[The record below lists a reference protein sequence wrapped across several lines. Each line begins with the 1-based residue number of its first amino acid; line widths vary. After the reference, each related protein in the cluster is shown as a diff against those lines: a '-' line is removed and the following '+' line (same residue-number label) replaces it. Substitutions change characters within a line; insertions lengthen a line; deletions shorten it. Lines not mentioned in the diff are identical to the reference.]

1 MCVYGAHVGL
11 FSFSDQ
17 ELAEKAIGVARTA
30 MAQGQRFFAYRI
42 SPGIGSKNDADV
54 LLNLAI
60 NGIAELGWEL
70 HSLTPFINTIG
81 PNNEVVLLTF
91 ERR

>member
-1 MCVYGAHVGL
+1 MGHLLYGEVVGL
-11 FSFSDQ
+11 FSFTDQ
-17 ELAEKAIGVARTA
+17 ELAAEAVEKARAAEGRYFSCRLRTGV
-30 MAQGQRFFAYRI
+30 
-42 SPGIGSKNDADV
+42 GSKNDADA

-60 NGIAELGWEL
+60 NGIAEQGWDL
-70 HSLTPFINTIG
+70 RSVTPFINTIG

>member
-1 MCVYGAHVGL
+1 MGL
-11 FSFSDQ
+11 FSFTDH
-17 ELAEKAIGVARTA
+17 ELADKAIDAARIA
-30 MAQGQRFFAYRI
+30 MDGGQRFFAYRLT
-42 SPGIGSKNDADV
+42 PGVGAKNDADT
-54 LLNLAI
+54 LLNYAI